1 LNEHAADRQLA
12 YQSKKARALSGF
24 CLTTSD
30 KSVFRGYRIAA
41 ACFVIQAVN
50 LGGLFTFGVLFPE
63 LESEFGWSRTVI
75 SGATSFAFLI
85 MGGGAV
91 LMGRAGDRFGT
102 RAVLSVAG
110 VMFGLGYALL
120 YRMETTWEL
129 YLFFGLLVGV
139 GLAAHDV
146 GTLSTIARWFVR
158 RRGLMTGVVKAGAG
172 IGQVVAPITAAAM
185 IAGFGWRVTCLIIG
199 LMAVAVL
206 FGAAQAVRHN
216 PASVGLKPDGAP
228 PDASD
233 SPAQQNKGVGQ
244 PEAGASM
251 KEAIRSKTLW
261 ILCLAKFCDL
271 FCLFTVVV
279 HIVPFAVDQGMAP
292 TSAAA
297 VLSTIGGMSIV
308 GRLLLGGAYDR
319 FGARRSLL
327 VCFIILAASLA
338 LLQFA
343 ESAWSL
349 FLFAIIY
356 GPAHGGFFTITSP
369 SVAEY
374 FGTRAHGTLFGLVVS
389 CGTFGATLGP
399 VVAGG
404 LFDGLGSYSVAFA
417 LLLGFSLVGIVV
429 ASMLPRQAQASDAIH

>member
-1 LNEHAADRQLA
+1 LFNSQP
-12 YQSKKARALSGF
+12 
-24 CLTTSD
+24 TTD
-30 KSVFRGYRIAA
+30 KGIFFGYRIAA

-63 LESEFGWSRTVI
+63 LENEFGWSRTAI
-75 SGATSFAFLI
+75 SGATSFAFLV

-91 LMGRAGDRFGT
+91 LMGRAGDRFGP

-110 VMFGLGYALL
+110 VLFGLGYALL
-120 YRMETTWEL
+120 YRIESTWEL
-129 YLFFGLLVGV
+129 YLFYGLLVGA

-146 GTLSTIARWFVR
+146 STLSTIARWFVR

-185 IAGFGWRVTCLIIG
+185 IAGLGWRLTCLIFGITA
-199 LMAVAVL
+199 LAVL
-206 FGAAQAVRHN
+206 VGAAQMVRRN
-216 PASVGLKPDGAP
+216 PASLGLKPDGEAP
-228 PDASD
+228 DVPDSSVHQTDGAE
-233 SPAQQNKGVGQ
+233 Q
-244 PEAGASM
+244 PEAGATM
-251 KEAIRSKTLW
+251 KEAFGSKTLW

-279 HIVPFAVDQGMAP
+279 HIVPFAVDNGMAP
-292 TSAAA
+292 AVAAGI
-297 VLSTIGGMSIV
+297 LSTIGAMSIL

-327 VCFIILAASLA
+327 ACFAILAASLV

-343 ESAWSL
+343 SSAWSL
-349 FLFAIIY
+349 FLFAVIY

-374 FGTRAHGTLFGLVVS
+374 FGTRTHGTLFGLVVS

-399 VVAGG
+399 IVAGG
-404 LFDGLGSYSVAFA
+404 LFDGFGSYSAAFA
-417 LLLGFSLVGIVV
+417 LLLGISLLGVAV
-429 ASMLPRQAQASDAIH
+429 ASMLPRHASAPAVTSKN